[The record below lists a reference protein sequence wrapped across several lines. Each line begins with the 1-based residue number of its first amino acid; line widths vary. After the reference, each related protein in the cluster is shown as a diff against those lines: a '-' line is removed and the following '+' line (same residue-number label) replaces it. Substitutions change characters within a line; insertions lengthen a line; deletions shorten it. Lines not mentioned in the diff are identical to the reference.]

1 MEYKLIGDHF
11 EIESFD
17 SVKAVVE
24 DYINQHQ
31 HKDLILVEVDDYKL
45 LKKERTEI
53 RKKLEELKQM
63 RLNLDEIV
71 LGKFNEQVKSIEK
84 MIGDADKEMKARVDT
99 FALENGLTTPKPKVY
114 TITITTGSVK
124 SAESVLKKIEKI
136 TDINVKKDF

>member
-24 DYINQHQ
+24 DYIKEHQ

-99 FALENGLTTPKPKVY
+99 FALENGLTTPKP
-114 TITITTGSVK
+114 
-124 SAESVLKKIEKI
+124 
-136 TDINVKKDF
+136 